1 MPFIDFAELKKSATM
16 ERTLDYLR
24 LQTKQEGSQ
33 LRTACPACAHGGDRA
48 IVVTPSKQMFY
59 CFAAKVGGDSIA
71 LTAHIRGLSV
81 KDAAD
86 QLNRAFGTVQNST
99 GTVNGTVSKN
109 RATAPQAQAA
119 RKQPA
124 FDPGAYAA
132 RLDASHA
139 SLACLGISAETL
151 KEWKAGYSSSGTNR
165 GRLAI
170 ALHDWDGNTL
180 GFAGRSLNDEQ
191 PSLTIPNGINPQE
204 IIFGGDRVG
213 AGTLYLVRDVLDVL
227 KAHESGV
234 TNCVC
239 FLTDITTLQV
249 EMLAALMAT
258 KHCDTV
264 ELF

>member
-1 MPFIDFAELKKSATM
+1 MPFVDFAELKTRVSIEQAVQMLGLKL
-16 ERTLDYLR
+16 TLHGNQYR
-24 LQTKQEGSQ
+24 GP
-33 LRTACPACAHGGDRA
+33 CPVCQSGGDRA
-48 IVVTPSKQMFY
+48 LIVTPAKGMFY
-59 CFAAKVGGDSIA
+59 CFSKKTGGDVIA
-71 LTAHIRGLSV
+71 LTAHIRGTTV

-86 QLNRAFGTVQNST
+86 HLDRAFGTVQNST
-99 GTVNGTVSKN
+99 STVSKS
-109 RATAPQAQAA
+109 RATAPQAPEA

-124 FDPGAYAA
+124 FDPEAYAA

-139 SLACLGISAETL
+139 SLAPLGISAETL
-151 KEWKAGYSSSGTNR
+151 KAWKAGYASSGTNR

-170 ALHDWDGNTL
+170 ALHDRDGNVL
-180 GFAGRSLNDEQ
+180 GFAGRSLGAEQ
-191 PSLTIPNGINPQE
+191 PALTIPNGINPQE
-204 IIFGGDRVG
+204 IIFGGDRVE

-227 KAHESGV
+227 KAQESGV

-239 FLTDITTLQV
+239 FLTEITALQM

>member
-16 ERTLDYLR
+16 ERTLEFLR

-33 LRTACPACAHGGDRA
+33 LRAPCPACAHGGDRA
-48 IVVTPSKQMFY
+48 IVITPSKQMFY
-59 CFAAKVGGDSIA
+59 CFAKKTGGDAIA
-71 LTAHIRGLSV
+71 LVAHIRGISV

-86 QLNRAFGTVQNST
+86 ELNRAFGTVQNST
-99 GTVNGTVSKN
+99 GTVSKS
-109 RATAPQAQAA
+109 RATAPQAQEA

-124 FDPGAYAA
+124 FDPEAYAA

-139 SLACLGISAETL
+139 SLAPLGISSETL
-151 KEWKAGYSSSGTNR
+151 RDWKAGYSNSGTNR

-170 ALHDWDGNTL
+170 ALHDRDGNVL
-180 GFAGRSLNDEQ
+180 GFAGRSLGDEQ

-204 IIFGGDRVG
+204 IIFGGHRVEQ
-213 AGTLYLVRDVLDVL
+213 GTLYLVRDVLDVL
-227 KAHESGV
+227 RAHESGV

-239 FLTDITTLQV
+239 FLTEISALQV

-258 KHCDTV
+258 KHCETV